1 MYSKF
6 FKASAMVCLLTAGL
20 TGVAAA
26 QQIAPPATWQVPSCA
41 LIVGNDGVTYT
52 LDEGA
57 TYTPTTRPLTGTS
70 YSAGLVTLGT
80 PNVLLSAV
88 NSKIYRSTD
97 AGCIWTQVADLG
109 QRSGNELLTL
119 AAAGTDRAFIWADNR
134 GVLFRLD
141 GRTVKTLKSPAST
154 ILGLAVDRADAN
166 HVRLGDDHG
175 QIWESVDAGATWN
188 PLGTPSV
195 TDGNWAYRV
204 AFDPQNLD
212 HVVVGAVYTGTTAT
226 FDGGRTWTQSTGLS
240 TSTTD
245 TRVNVFNVV
254 VSPADPQVVWAM
266 GIDFATADT
275 DPGRGRYIYRSV
287 DGGLTFTRA
296 FHEGDG
302 VTLINGPTMAAH
314 PTDPDVLYFVF
325 GTYFSN
331 YGTDLYRLDAA
342 TGQVTTNH
350 NAYYHG
356 IDAFAFSPAD
366 PSVMYLGLVHV
377 QPGGF

>member
-1 MYSKF
+1 MYNEFVRKT
-6 FKASAMVCLLTAGL
+6 AAVCLLTAGF

-26 QQIAPPATWQVPSCA
+26 QQTAPSDTWRVPTCRQVA
-41 LIVGNDGVTYT
+41 GTAGVTFT

-57 TYTPTTRPLTGTS
+57 AYTPTTRPLTGTS

-80 PNVLLSAV
+80 PNVLLAAV
-88 NSKIYRSTD
+88 NSRIFRSTD
-97 AGCIWTQVADLG
+97 AGCVWNQIADLG
-109 QRSGNELLTL
+109 QESGYELLTL
-119 AAAGTDRAFIWADNR
+119 AAAGADRAYVWADNR

-141 GRTVKTLKSPAST
+141 GRTVTALKSPAGT
-154 ILGLAVDRADAN
+154 ILGLAVDPIDAGR
-166 HVRLGDDHG
+166 VRLGDDQG

-188 PLGTPSV
+188 PVGTPSV
-195 TDGNWAYRV
+195 TNGLWAYRV

-212 HVVVGAVYTGTTAT
+212 HVVVGAVHTGTTAT
-226 FDGGRTWTQSTGLS
+226 FDGGRTWTQSTGLA
-240 TSTTD
+240 TAAGTG
-245 TRVNVFNVV
+245 VNVFNVV
-254 VSPADPQVVWAM
+254 VSPADPQVIWAM
-266 GIDFATADT
+266 GIDLATSDT
-275 DPGRGRYIYRSV
+275 DPGRGRYIFRSG

-296 FHEGDG
+296 LHEEGG

-342 TGQVTTNH
+342 TGQVTVNH

-356 IDAFAFSPAD
+356 IDSFAFSPAD

-377 QPGGF
+377 QPSGF